1 MELIREKIGESRKYI
16 RLPARFKVF
25 SKDTGK
31 LVGNAVNLSL
41 NGMLIETETPLKTGT
56 KLLLEFKLPDQV
68 LSIKAY
74 SDVKWVKKGF
84 DDETKS
90 SVMGVQFINIY
101 EADRKKL
108 EEFEEEQLKKINSDN
123 LSLADFIDISDKDLF
138 AKTEVFWEA
147 INDLTSK
154 GFNMYGM
161 PLLSASKNRVLVFD
175 KKTRREKEVI
185 MMSTSNYLG
194 LASHPR
200 VIDAAKKAIRKYG
213 IGTGAVSLLSGTYDL
228 HRRLENKLAELKSCE
243 DALIFPSGHMANMG
257 GISALLG
264 KKDVAIIDKMVHVSI
279 LDGCMLSCG
288 SFRTF
293 RHSDTGHLRAVLEG
307 VDSKYAG
314 KLIIVEGVYGLDGD
328 IVPLPE
334 VIEIAGEFGAKV
346 MVDDA
351 HATGIIGNRGRG
363 TTSYFGMEG
372 KVDIV
377 MDSLS
382 KALGGLGGY
391 IASSKE
397 VINYLRFYARPSMF
411 SVSAPPVLVASALA
425 AIQVIESE
433 PVLTERLWENI
444 KYMKGNLKLL
454 GFNNVDKSESAIIS
468 TIIGNELTLRQM
480 NRRIFEE
487 GVYVEAISYP
497 AVPRG
502 QERLRLRIMS
512 THTKKDLDRTLEVL
526 EKVGKEFGVL
536 KKSGT
541 VVSLESEREARRS
554 IVGKK
559 EIEVAE
565 ISSRKS
571 IAESVE
577 LSWEVY
583 KDYPEWVPYFLIND
597 RINLL
602 CGEYIYF
609 RNNVKTKRFIVKEN
623 GKLVGAVS
631 AFVDEHF
638 LRYWN
643 QKVGFLG
650 FFEALPGRDI
660 AVGSLIDTALD
671 FLKSQGMEEVWA
683 PINIPF
689 PFYGGGL
696 LSGGFDRT
704 PSFLQPYNPP
714 YYHDYFSDSRF
725 GALKHI
731 PHYSI
736 DLSSPENISRI
747 YSVVRRSSVTIR
759 ELDKSQYEEEAVAV
773 LRIYNEAFPRLW
785 KYVTFEDEEFVEFA
799 RDLRDLMVNGLWL
812 IAETGG
818 ESAGFIGAFPQCA
831 QLFRTING
839 ELGSSELFTIPDELE
854 RIKEGAIV
862 LLGVL
867 DKYKDREIGLELIA
881 HLCANMIGKGYRRA
895 TCTWEISDGRD
906 TSQIIERLGGI
917 KDDLEWTIYGKTLK

>member
-1 MELIREKIGESRKYI
+1 MELIREKIGESRRHI
-16 RLPARFKVF
+16 RIPVKFEVF
-25 SKDTGK
+25 SRDTGK
-31 LVGNAVNLSL
+31 LIGKAVNLSM
-41 NGMLIETETPLKTGT
+41 NGMLIETESPLKPGT

-68 LSIKAY
+68 LPIKAY
-74 SDVKWVKKGF
+74 SDVKWIKKSP
-84 DDETKS
+84 EVESKS
-90 SVMGVQFINIY
+90 SVMGLQFINIY

-108 EEFEEEQLKKINSDN
+108 EDYEEEQLKRINSDN

-138 AKTEVFWEA
+138 AKTRIFWEA
-147 INDLTSK
+147 INDLTNK

-161 PLLSASKNRVLVFD
+161 PLLSASKNRVLVLD

-185 MMSTSNYLG
+185 MMSTSNYLD

-200 VIDAAKKAIRKYG
+200 VIDAAKKVIQKYG
-213 IGTGAVSLLSGTYDL
+213 IGTGSVSLLSGTYDL
-228 HRRLENKLAELKSCE
+228 HMKLESKLAELKGCE

-279 LDGCMLSCG
+279 LDGCMLSGG

-293 RHSDTGHLRAVLEG
+293 RHSDPGHLRAVLEG

-334 VIEIAGEFGAKV
+334 IIEIASEFEAKV
-346 MVDDA
+346 MIDDA

-363 TTSYFGMEG
+363 TASHFGMEG

-397 VINYLRFYARPSMF
+397 VINYLKFYARPSMF

-425 AIQVIESE
+425 AIQVMESK
-433 PVLTERLWENI
+433 PILTERLWENV
-444 KYMKGNLKLL
+444 KYMKENLTRI

-512 THTKKDLDRTLEVL
+512 THTKKDLDKTLEVL
-526 EKVGKEFGVL
+526 EKVGKEFNVL
-536 KKSGT
+536 KNSGS
-541 VVSLESEREARRS
+541 VVSLEYERESRRS
-554 IVGKK
+554 IIGKN
-559 EIEVAE
+559 EIEIAE
-565 ISSRKS
+565 ASTRKG
-571 IAESVE
+571 IAESVKF
-577 LSWEVY
+577 SWEVY

-602 CGEYIYF
+602 CGDYVYF
-609 RNNVKTKRFIVKEN
+609 RNNVKTKRFIAKEN

-631 AFVDEHF
+631 AFVDERF
-638 LRYWN
+638 LRCWN

-660 AVGSLIDTALD
+660 AVGSLLDSAVD
-671 FLKSQGMEEVWA
+671 FLKSEGMEEVWA

-696 LSGGFDRT
+696 LSGGFDSVPT
-704 PSFLQPYNPP
+704 FLQPYNPP
-714 YYHDYFSDSRF
+714 YYNKYFSDF
-725 GALKHI
+725 GFCALKHL

-736 DLSSPENISRI
+736 DLSSPENVSRI
-747 YSVVRRSSVTIR
+747 YSIVRRSSVTVR
-759 ELDKSQYEEEAVAV
+759 ELDKSEYDEEALTV
-773 LRIYNEAFPRLW
+773 LKIYNEAFPRLW
-785 KYVTFEDEEFVEFA
+785 RYATFENDEFVEFA
-799 RDLRDLMVNGLWL
+799 RDFRDLMIHGLWL

-818 ESAGFIGAFPQCA
+818 EPAGFIGAFPQCA
-831 QLFRTING
+831 QIFRTING
-839 ELGSSELFTIPDELE
+839 ELGSPELFTIPDELE

-867 DKYKDREIGLELIA
+867 DKYTDREIGLELIA
-881 HLCANMIGKGYRRA
+881 HL
-895 TCTWEISDGRD
+895 
-906 TSQIIERLGGI
+906 
-917 KDDLEWTIYGKTLK
+917 